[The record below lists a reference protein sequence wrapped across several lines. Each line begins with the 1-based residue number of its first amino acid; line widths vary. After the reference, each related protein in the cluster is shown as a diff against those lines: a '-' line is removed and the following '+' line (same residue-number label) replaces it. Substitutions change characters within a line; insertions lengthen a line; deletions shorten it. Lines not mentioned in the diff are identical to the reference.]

1 MQCVRQA
8 EGLVFESQPQQT
20 ISVKTSSDNSTAKRL
35 ATGVS
40 VTGPRKWPLLTDV
53 PCHSRFGTLKNPHC
67 SMAMRAS
74 IGKNLQPLTGIGDM
88 SRISAPA
95 AHKRANIPGFRRKG
109 RQGNLQIFI
118 TYHYLI
124 VTAVT
129 PLECC
134 RYGVK
139 HMAINQS

>member
-1 MQCVRQA
+1 
-8 EGLVFESQPQQT
+8 
-20 ISVKTSSDNSTAKRL
+20 
-35 ATGVS
+35 
-40 VTGPRKWPLLTDV
+40 
-53 PCHSRFGTLKNPHC
+53 
-67 SMAMRAS
+67 MAMRAS
-74 IGKNLQPLTGIGDM
+74 IGQNLQPLTGIGDM

-95 AHKRANIPGFRRKG
+95 ALKRAYIPGFRRKG

-124 VTAVT
+124 VTVVT